1 MGSSAGTLRLFQSRH
16 EIRGGAEDGDG
27 GIPAAKLPDLVGACN
42 RLIVLCSQA
51 LQEKTGKE
59 WILVVE
65 DLDKAVISP
74 QEHLKP

>member
-1 MGSSAGTLRLFQSRH
+1 MKYAAERKTETVEYRLQR
-16 EIRGGAEDGDG
+16 
-27 GIPAAKLPDLVGACN
+27 LPDLVGACN